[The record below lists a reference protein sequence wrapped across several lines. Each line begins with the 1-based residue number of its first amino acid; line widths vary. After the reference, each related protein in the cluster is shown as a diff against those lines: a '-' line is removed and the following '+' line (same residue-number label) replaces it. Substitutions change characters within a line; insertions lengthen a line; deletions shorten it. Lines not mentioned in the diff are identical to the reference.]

1 MFILSWIF
9 EFLRDSLLS
18 TVDSWFSF
26 LPFSIWSVVWQGFA
40 LWYAARNRQIAWFIL
55 CLVLSWGGVV
65 PMLYLSLFKKDKNL
79 PPDDVKSVW
88 GD

>member
-1 MFILSWIF
+1 MFILSWF
-9 EFLRDSLLS
+9 LEFLRDSLLA

-26 LPFSIWSVVWQGFA
+26 LPFSIWTAVWQGFA

-55 CLVLSWGGVV
+55 CLLFAWGGVL

-79 PPDDVKSVW
+79 PPEDVKSVW
-88 GD
+88 VD